1 MSILDPLTCGFV
13 KVYCYGLFQE
23 TNATKSSMSKIQKGD
38 NKQQFQKFNEYF
50 RERNYIVDH
59 KIFTDNFILIVKNI
73 QSLIKRHKDHQ
84 VQILDKFS
92 KKNWEKL
99 SLNKENAH
107 SLFNCNVCLQDTKL
121 NGTLGFFPVKSVAC
135 KQKLKENGLLDDKI
149 LYDVTNKTI
158 KKLDVEFKANF
169 NTTFS
174 GQIKK
179 KINNIVQKE
188 KIKTAKALKADI
200 ENQWKEISVQ
210 R

>member
-23 TNATKSSMSKIQKGD
+23 TNATKSSMSKIQKGEL

-50 RERNYIVDH
+50 RERNCIVDY
-59 KIFTDNFILIVKNI
+59 KIFTDSFILIVKNI

-99 SLNKENAH
+99 SLNKKNAH
-107 SLFNCNVCLQDTKL
+107 SLFNCNGCLQDTKL
-121 NGTLGFFPVKSVAC
+121 KGTLGLFPVKRVAC

-200 ENQWKEISVQ
+200 ENQ
-210 R
+210 

>member
-99 SLNKENAH
+99 SLNKKNAH

-149 LYDVTNKTI
+149 PYDVTNKTI

-200 ENQWKEISVQ
+200 ENQWKETSVQ